1 MLGTTYYHQ
10 TIRKYVAVFGT
21 LFNDINVVRR
31 DASDVIK
38 EQIKVP
44 IAYSPR
50 DRWILRLRRA
60 RGVSGTDEAV
70 AMSLPRMGFDL
81 TAITYDGTR
90 KLNTMGQVY
99 SANTAAGTS
108 TLMKQYN
115 PVPYNFDF
123 SLYSMV
129 SNAEDGAQIFEQIVP
144 FFTPEFTVTV
154 NLIPS
159 MNIAPDVTMVLG
171 GVQIED
177 NYQGD
182 FQTTREIIW
191 TLNFT
196 MKGYVY
202 PDVKTGSVV
211 KTVIVNLRMPGDVDS
226 DVPEPEYIILEDSTT
241 FSTNYLLLNAD
252 AGSPNATGTMKV
264 LNESSSEAVGAA
276 GIKSRYTVTPGPSDA
291 TANDDFGFT
300 ETMEYFNDNIDND
313 PVTGLD
319 VTL

>member
-1 MLGTTYYHQ
+1 MLGTTYYHE

-31 DASDVIK
+31 DADETIK

-60 RGVSGTDEAV
+60 RGISGTDEAV
-70 AMSLPRMGFDL
+70 AMTLPRMGFDL

-99 SANTAAGTS
+99 AANTAASSS
-108 TLMKQYN
+108 TLLKQYN

-144 FFTPEFTVTV
+144 FFTPEFTVSV
-154 NLIPS
+154 NLVPE
-159 MNIAPDVTMVLG
+159 MNIKPDISLILN

-177 NYQGD
+177 SYEGD
-182 FQTTREIIW
+182 FQVTREIIW
-191 TLNFT
+191 TLTFT
-196 MKGYVY
+196 MKGYIY
-202 PDVKTGSVV
+202 PDVKSGSVT
-211 KTVIVNLRMPGDVDS
+211 KSVIVNLRMPAQEAEEAEHIV
-226 DVPEPEYIILEDSTT
+226 LEDSSD
-241 FSTNYLLLNAD
+241 FSRNYLILDAD
-252 AGSPNATGTMKV
+252 AGSPNATGIMKFIT
-264 LNESSSEAVGAA
+264 ETSSTSTGAA
-276 GIKSRYTVTPGPSDA
+276 GIKSRLTVTPGPGDV
-291 TANDDFGFT
+291 TANDDFGYT
-300 ETMEYFNDNIDND
+300 ETFEHFDDNIDTNLT
-313 PVTGLD
+313 TGLD

>member
-90 KLNTMGQVY
+90 KLNTLGQVY

-171 GVQIED
+171 GVTIED
-177 NYQGD
+177 NYEGD
-182 FQTTREIIW
+182 FQATREIIW
-191 TLNFT
+191 TLTFT
-196 MKGYVY
+196 MKGYIY

-211 KTVIVNLRMPGDVDS
+211 KTVIVNLRMPGDS
-226 DVPEPEYIILEDSTT
+226 EIPPAEYIILEDSTT
-241 FSTNYLLLNAD
+241 LTTNYLLLNAD
-252 AGSPNATGTMKV
+252 AGSPDATGTMKV
-264 LNESSSEAVGAA
+264 LNESSSESVGAA

-300 ETMEYFNDNIDND
+300 ETTEFFNDNIDND

>member
-1 MLGTTYYHQ
+1 MLGITYYHQ

-44 IAYSPR
+44 IAYSQR

-60 RGVSGTDEAV
+60 RGISGTDEAV
-70 AMSLPRMGFDL
+70 AMTLPRMGFDL
-81 TAITYDGTR
+81 SAITYDGTR
-90 KLNTMGQVY
+90 KLNTLGQVY
-99 SANTAAGTS
+99 SANTVAGTS

-159 MNIAPDVTMVLG
+159 MNIAPDVTMVLN
-171 GVQIED
+171 GVTIED

-182 FQTTREIIW
+182 FQSTREIIW
-191 TLNFT
+191 TLTFT
-196 MKGYVY
+196 MKGYIY

-211 KTVIVNLRMPGDVDS
+211 KTVIVNLRIPGANET
-226 DVPEPEYIILEDSTT
+226 PPAEYIILEDSTT
-241 FSTNYLLLNAD
+241 FTTNYLLLNAD

-264 LNESSSEAVGAA
+264 LNESSSEAVGDA
-276 GIKSRYTVTPGPSDA
+276 GIKTRYTVTPGPSDA

-300 ETMEYFNDNIDND
+300 ETTEFFDDNIDND

>member
-81 TAITYDGTR
+81 TGITYDGTR
-90 KLNTMGQVY
+90 KLNTLGQVY

-159 MNIAPDVTMVLG
+159 MNIAPDVTMVLN
-171 GVQIED
+171 GVTIED
-177 NYQGD
+177 NYEGD
-182 FQTTREIIW
+182 FQTTREIVW
-191 TLNFT
+191 TLTFT

-211 KTVIVNLRMPGDVDS
+211 KTVIVNLRMPGDS
-226 DVPEPEYIILEDSTT
+226 EIPPAEYIILEDSTT

-252 AGSPNATGTMKV
+252 AGSPDATGTMKV
-264 LNESSSEAVGAA
+264 LNESSSAAVGAA
-276 GIKSRYTVTPGPSDA
+276 GIKSRYTVTPGPGDA

-300 ETMEYFNDNIDND
+300 ETMEFFNDNIDND

>member
-10 TIRKYVAVFGT
+10 TIRKYVSIFGT
-21 LFNDINVVRR
+21 LFNDINVIRR

-70 AMSLPRMGFDL
+70 AMTLPRMGFDL
-81 TAITYDGTR
+81 TGITYDGSR
-90 KLNTMGQVY
+90 KLNTLGQTY
-99 SANTAAGTS
+99 AANTAAGTS
-108 TLMKQYN
+108 SLMKQYN

-144 FFTPEFTVTV
+144 FFTPEFTVSV
-154 NLIPS
+154 NLVPE
-159 MNIAPDVTMVLG
+159 MNIKPDISMVLN

-177 NYQGD
+177 NYEGD
-182 FQTTREIIW
+182 FQATREIIW
-191 TLNFT
+191 TLTFVV
-196 MKGYVY
+196 KGYIY
-202 PDVKTGSVV
+202 PDVKSGSVT
-211 KTVIVNLRMPGDVDS
+211 KSVIVNLRMPAEEAE
-226 DVPEPEYIILEDSTT
+226 VPEHIILEDSTD

-252 AGSPNATGTMKV
+252 AGSPNATGIMKFIT
-264 LNESSSEAVGAA
+264 EDSSTSSGAA
-276 GIKSRYTVTPGPSDA
+276 GIKTRLTVTPGPGDV
-291 TANDDFGFT
+291 TASDDFGFT
-300 ETMEYFNDNIDND
+300 ETFEYFNDNIDVD
-313 PVTGLD
+313 VTTGLD
-319 VTL
+319 VNL